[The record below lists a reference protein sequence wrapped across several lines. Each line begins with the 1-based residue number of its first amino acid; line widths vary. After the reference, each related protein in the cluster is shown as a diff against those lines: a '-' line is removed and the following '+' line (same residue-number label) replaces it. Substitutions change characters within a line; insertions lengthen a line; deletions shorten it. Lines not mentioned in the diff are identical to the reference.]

1 MGAGR
6 GKDGG
11 LRANALPR
19 ALLKLMAMGAGALMG
34 FVASAPAQAVDLR
47 VAYITPAELTPAL
60 AASRLQ
66 PPPVALRPSF
76 KANQPELTNELL
88 ASYVKRQQELK
99 TFNAFTPTPARLTQD
114 VLLGYIDRTRGT
126 NLALDAIDT
135 MTSQPALNGDMLEV
149 YAQKKFVPTVKKVKL
164 GKDEQLCLTQA
175 IYHEARGESEAG
187 QWAVANVIINRAMSK
202 KFPSTICGVVFQNAG
217 QGRYKCQFTFACD
230 GRSDY
235 GTEQGAWKR
244 AVKMAQVA
252 YREFQQG
259 DRPGVIPNSA
269 LYYHTTNV
277 APSWSRKFDRVATIG
292 SHIFYATN

>member
-1 MGAGR
+1 M
-6 GKDGG
+6 
-11 LRANALPR
+11 
-19 ALLKLMAMGAGALMG
+19 LKLMTMGAAALVG
-34 FVASAPAQAVDLR
+34 ISVFAPAYAVDLR
-47 VAYITPAELTPAL
+47 VAYVTPAELTPTL

-76 KANQPELTNELL
+76 SAQQPELTNELL
-88 ASYVKRQQELK
+88 AAYVKRQQQLK
-99 TFNAFTPTPARLTQD
+99 SVNVGAPAAPTELTQD

-126 NLALDAIDT
+126 NLALKAIDT
-135 MTSQPALNGDMLEV
+135 MTSQPALNPDMLEV
-149 YAQKKFVPTVKKVKL
+149 YAQKKFMPTVKKVKL
-164 GKDEQLCLTQA
+164 STDEQLCLTQA

-202 KFPSTICGVVFQNAG
+202 KFPSTLCGVVFQNAN

-244 AVKMAQVA
+244 ASKMAQVA
-252 YREFQQG
+252 YRQFQHG
-259 DRPGVIPNSA
+259 DSPGVVPKSA
-269 LYYHTTNV
+269 LYYHTTAV
-277 APSWSRKFDRVATIG
+277 APSWSYKFDRVATIG